1 MSYQVL
7 ARKWRPR
14 SFREMIGQTHVL
26 KALIN
31 ALDNQRLHHAYLF
44 TGTRGVGKTTIARI
58 IAKCVNCEIGITST
72 PCGTCSVCREIDEG
86 RFVDLIEIDAASRT
100 KVEDTREL
108 LDNVQY
114 APSRGRFKVYLI
126 DEVHML
132 SSHSFNA
139 LLKTLEEPPP
149 YVKFI
154 LATTDPQKLPATI
167 LSRCL
172 QFSLKNMT
180 PERVVEH
187 LTHVLGV
194 ENVPFE
200 DDALWL
206 LGRAADGSMR
216 DAMSLTDQAIA
227 FGEGKVLAA
236 DVRAMLGTLDHGQ
249 VYGVLQA
256 LLEGDARGLLEA
268 VRHLAEQ
275 GPDWNG
281 VLAEMLNVLHRVAVA
296 QALPEAVDNGQG
308 DRDRVLAVAQAL
320 PAEDV
325 QFYYQMGLIGR
336 RDLPLAPDPRS
347 GFEMVLLRMLAFRP
361 AGGGE
366 APPQTLKPLGISQAT
381 VDSSQGVAAPI
392 AAPVPQATSM
402 AGAAVP
408 AAGPV
413 AGGNAPASA
422 SAATVQA
429 PVTPAQREEAPV
441 ANPAVGDNAP
451 VPAPASA
458 ATAQVPVAAAQRQAA
473 PAASTMTAVDNSV
486 PAPAPTSSAPVPAA
500 VSQREVAAAAS
511 PVAST
516 DSPATRAAPAPSP
529 AAVDDPSLPWNSSAA
544 PLQNEPEAYD
554 EPLLETE
561 AEQPMLTPMPAPT
574 PACVVPPAPERE
586 EAPEDE
592 GDAIDSAAPHLQAIP
607 DDFGPAGMDRDD
619 EPPLDEDYY
628 PADIDAS
635 GYSFLDDLAS
645 ATPEPVAA
653 PEPLPA
659 SQPAS
664 GLALQWLELFPKL
677 PISGLTASIAANCS
691 LIAVRGDEWLLHL
704 DPAQSALFNAT
715 QQRRLNDALNQYHG
729 RTIGLKIE
737 LVRPEQETPAQA
749 SSRRRVER
757 QHDAEASIQAD
768 PFIQQMMQKFGAT
781 VRNDTI
787 EPVDVPV
794 SQNG

>member
-7 ARKWRPR
+7 ACKWRPR
-14 SFREMIGQTHVL
+14 SFREMVGQTHVL

-31 ALDNQRLHHAYLF
+31 ALDSQRLHHAYLF

-58 IAKCVNCEIGITST
+58 IAKCLNCETGITST

-227 FGEGKVLAA
+227 FGEGKVMAA

-249 VYGVLQA
+249 VYDVLHALIEGDAKA
-256 LLEGDARGLLEA
+256 LLEG

-281 VLAEMLNVLHRVAVA
+281 VLSEILNVLHRVAIA
-296 QALPEAVDNGQG
+296 QALPEGVDNGQG
-308 DRDRVLAVAQAL
+308 DRDRVLALAQAL

-336 RDLPLAPDPRS
+336 RDLPLAPDPRG

-361 AGGGE
+361 ADTAD
-366 APPQTLKPLGISQAT
+366 APRQPLKPVGISQAT
-381 VDSSQGVAAPI
+381 VDSAHSVAGALPVAPVVAAAPI
-392 AAPVPQATSM
+392 
-402 AGAAVP
+402 
-408 AAGPV
+408 
-413 AGGNAPASA
+413 
-422 SAATVQA
+422 
-429 PVTPAQREEAPV
+429 
-441 ANPAVGDNAP
+441 
-451 VPAPASA
+451 
-458 ATAQVPVAAAQRQAA
+458 VAA
-473 PAASTMTAVDNSV
+473 
-486 PAPAPTSSAPVPAA
+486 
-500 VSQREVAAAAS
+500 
-511 PVAST
+511 
-516 DSPATRAAPAPSP
+516 
-529 AAVDDPSLPWNSSAA
+529 
-544 PLQNEPEAYD
+544 
-554 EPLLETE
+554 
-561 AEQPMLTPMPAPT
+561 PAPT
-574 PACVVPPAPERE
+574 PAPVAPVVEPEPEVYVAPEPAAVVEEVVDLPWNDPVEPAAELQPAVEPVLETVAEQPDLTPMPVPVPDSVVPDAPEW
-586 EAPEDE
+586 A
-592 GDAIDSAAPHLQAIP
+592 AAPIP
-607 DDFGPAGMDRDD
+607 EPSVAEVDAATPDMDLDD
-619 EPPLDEDYY
+619 EPPLDEDYIE
-628 PADIDAS
+628 PDMDSA
-635 GYSFLDDLAS
+635 YSYLDELAS
-645 ATPEPVAA
+645 EHTAEPAPA
-653 PEPLPA
+653 PEPEPA
-659 SQPAS
+659 AMPAT

-677 PISGLTASIAANCS
+677 PISGMTGSIAANCT
-691 LIAVRGDEWLLHL
+691 LIAVDGDQWLLHL
-704 DPAQSALFNAT
+704 DPAHSALFNAT
-715 QQRRLNDALNQYHG
+715 QQRRLNDALNQLLE
-729 RTIGLKIE
+729 RTLTVSIE
-737 LVRPEQETPAQA
+737 LIKPEQETPAQA
-749 SSRRRVER
+749 SSRRRANR
-757 QHDAEASIQAD
+757 QREAEDSIHGD
-768 PFIQQMMQKFGAT
+768 PFIQQMMQQFGA
-781 VRNDTI
+781 VIRNDTI
-787 EPVDVPV
+787 EPVEALV
-794 SQNG
+794 SQG

>member
-14 SFREMIGQTHVL
+14 SFREMVGQTHVL

-31 ALDNQRLHHAYLF
+31 ALDSQRLHHAYLF

-58 IAKCVNCEIGITST
+58 IAKCLNCETGITSS
-72 PCGTCSVCREIDEG
+72 PCGECSVCREIDEG

-187 LTHVLGV
+187 LTHVLSA

-227 FGEGKVLAA
+227 FGEGKVMAT

-249 VYGVLQA
+249 VYDVLHS
-256 LLEGDARGLLEA
+256 LIEGDAKALLEA

-281 VLAEMLNVLHRVAVA
+281 VLSEILNVLHRVAIA
-296 QALPEAVDNGQG
+296 QALPDGVDNGHG
-308 DRDRVLAVAQAL
+308 DRDRVLALAQAL

-336 RDLPLAPDPRS
+336 RDLPLAPDPRG

-361 AGGGE
+361 ADTAD
-366 APPQTLKPLGISQAT
+366 APRQPLKPVGISQAT
-381 VDSSQGVAAPI
+381 VDSANSVAAAPKP
-392 AAPVPQATSM
+392 APVVA
-402 AGAAVP
+402 AAV
-408 AAGPV
+408 
-413 AGGNAPASA
+413 AP
-422 SAATVQA
+422 T
-429 PVTPAQREEAPV
+429 
-441 ANPAVGDNAP
+441 
-451 VPAPASA
+451 
-458 ATAQVPVAAAQRQAA
+458 PVAA
-473 PAASTMTAVDNSV
+473 
-486 PAPAPTSSAPVPAA
+486 PAPAP
-500 VSQREVAAAAS
+500 VS
-511 PVAST
+511 
-516 DSPATRAAPAPSP
+516 APAPEPVVAAEPEP
-529 AAVDDPSLPWNSSAA
+529 APEPEPEPVAVEAVIDLPWND
-544 PLQNEPEAYD
+544 PVEPEPESVQQPAV
-554 EPLLETE
+554 EPMLETA
-561 AEQPMLTPMPAPT
+561 AEQPDLPPMPLPT
-574 PACVVPPAPERE
+574 PDSVVPDAPEW
-586 EAPEDE
+586 A
-592 GDAIDSAAPHLQAIP
+592 AAPIP
-607 DDFGPAGMDRDD
+607 EPSVAEVDAATPGMDADD
-619 EPPLDEDYY
+619 EPPLDEDYIE
-628 PADIDAS
+628 PDIDSA
-635 GYSFLDDLAS
+635 YSYLDELAS
-645 ATPEPVAA
+645 EHAAEPA
-653 PEPLPA
+653 PEPEPEPA
-659 SQPAS
+659 AMPAT

-677 PISGLTASIAANCS
+677 PISGMTGSIAANCT
-691 LIAVRGDEWLLHL
+691 LIAVDGDHWLLHL
-704 DPAQSALFNAT
+704 DPAHSALFNAT

-729 RTIGLKIE
+729 RTLGLTIE
-737 LVRPEQETPAQA
+737 LIKPEQETPAQA
-749 SSRRRVER
+749 ASRRRINR
-757 QHDAEASIQAD
+757 QREAEESIHGD
-768 PFIQQMMQKFGAT
+768 PFIQQMVQQFGAV
-781 VRNDTI
+781 VRSDTI
-787 EPVDVPV
+787 EPVDALVT
-794 SQNG
+794 QG

>member
-14 SFREMIGQTHVL
+14 SFREMVGQTHVL

-58 IAKCVNCEIGITST
+58 IAKCLNCETGVSST
-72 PCGTCSVCREIDEG
+72 PCGQCSVCREIDEG
-86 RFVDLIEIDAASRT
+86 RFVDLIEVDAASRT

-114 APSRGRFKVYLI
+114 APSRGRYKVYLI

-149 YVKFI
+149 HVKFL
-154 LATTDPQKLPATI
+154 LATTDPQKLPVTI

-172 QFSLKNMT
+172 QFSLKNMP

-200 DDALWL
+200 EDALWL

-256 LLEGDARGLLEA
+256 LLEGDARALLEA

-275 GPDWNG
+275 GPDWAG
-281 VLAEMLNVLHRVAVA
+281 VLAEMLNVLHRVAIA

-308 DRDRVLAVAQAL
+308 DRDRVLALAQAL

-361 AGGGE
+361 ADTGD
-366 APPQTLKPLGISQAT
+366 APRTSLKNLGISPAT
-381 VDSSQGVAAPI
+381 ADSKPAAVAGTAAPGVSPVS
-392 AAPVPQATSM
+392 APAPVAPA
-402 AGAAVP
+402 AAV
-408 AAGPV
+408 
-413 AGGNAPASA
+413 APAPVVIASPA
-422 SAATVQA
+422 ESAATVA
-429 PVTPAQREEAPV
+429 PEL
-441 ANPAVGDNAP
+441 PAV
-451 VPAPASA
+451 
-458 ATAQVPVAAAQRQAA
+458 ATSPAA
-473 PAASTMTAVDNSV
+473 PAQEQAVPVIDV
-486 PAPAPTSSAPVPAA
+486 PWNEPPEVPPVAVEANAILPEPALDGPPDHVAA
-500 VSQREVAAAAS
+500 VVQVE
-511 PVAST
+511 
-516 DSPATRAAPAPSP
+516 
-529 AAVDDPSLPWNSSAA
+529 
-544 PLQNEPEAYD
+544 EPD
-554 EPLLETE
+554 
-561 AEQPMLTPMPAPT
+561 
-574 PACVVPPAPERE
+574 
-586 EAPEDE
+586 
-592 GDAIDSAAPHLQAIP
+592 
-607 DDFGPAGMDRDD
+607 DD
-619 EPPLDEDYY
+619 EPPLTDEDYFEVENQAEAY
-628 PADIDAS
+628 FEELQQDEADQQ
-635 GYSFLDDLAS
+635 
-645 ATPEPVAA
+645 EV
-653 PEPLPA
+653 EPLPA
-659 SQPAS
+659 VEPAT
-664 GLALQWLELFPKL
+664 GLAAEWLELYLKL
-677 PISGLTASIAANCS
+677 GLSGLTGSIAANCT
-691 LIAVRGDEWLLHL
+691 LISVEGDRWLMHL
-704 DPAQSALFNAT
+704 DPAQSALFNPT

-729 RTIGLKIE
+729 RTLQLDIVLQK
-737 LVRPEQETPAQA
+737 PEQETPAQA
-749 SSRRRVER
+749 AQRRRAER
-757 QHDAEASIQAD
+757 QRAAEQSIHAD
-768 PFIQQMMQKFGAT
+768 PLVQQLMQQFAAVIREG
-781 VRNDTI
+781 TI
-787 EPVDVPV
+787 EPVEHSEP
-794 SQNG
+794 

>member
-1 MSYQVL
+1 MV
-7 ARKWRPR
+7 
-14 SFREMIGQTHVL
+14 GQTHVL

-31 ALDNQRLHHAYLF
+31 ALDSQRLHHAYLF

-58 IAKCVNCEIGITST
+58 IAKCLNCETGITSS
-72 PCGTCSVCREIDEG
+72 PCGECSVCREIDEG

-187 LTHVLGV
+187 LTHVLTA

-227 FGEGKVLAA
+227 FGEGKVLAT

-249 VYGVLQA
+249 VYDVLHS
-256 LLEGDARGLLEA
+256 LIEGDAKALLEA

-281 VLAEMLNVLHRVAVA
+281 VLSEILNVLHRVAIA
-296 QALPEAVDNGQG
+296 QALPEGVDNGHG
-308 DRDRVLAVAQAL
+308 DRDRVLALAQAL

-336 RDLPLAPDPRS
+336 RDLPLAPDPRG

-361 AGGGE
+361 ADTAD
-366 APPQTLKPLGISQAT
+366 APRQPLKPVGISQAT
-381 VDSSQGVAAPI
+381 VDS
-392 AAPVPQATSM
+392 
-402 AGAAVP
+402 
-408 AAGPV
+408 
-413 AGGNAPASA
+413 
-422 SAATVQA
+422 
-429 PVTPAQREEAPV
+429 
-441 ANPAVGDNAP
+441 AN
-451 VPAPASA
+451 S
-458 ATAQVPVAAAQRQAA
+458 VAAAPKPAPVVAA
-473 PAASTMTAVDNSV
+473 AVA
-486 PAPAPTSSAPVPAA
+486 PAPAPAPVAIP
-500 VSQREVAAAAS
+500 
-511 PVAST
+511 
-516 DSPATRAAPAPSP
+516 APAPEP
-529 AAVDDPSLPWNSSAA
+529 APVAPVAAPEPEPAPVVAEADVDLPWND
-544 PLQNEPEAYD
+544 PVEPEA
-554 EPLLETE
+554 EPEPEPAQQPAVEPVLETT
-561 AEQPMLTPMPAPT
+561 AEQPDLPPMPLPT
-574 PACVVPPAPERE
+574 PDSVVP
-586 EAPEDE
+586 EAPEW
-592 GDAIDSAAPHLQAIP
+592 AAAPIP
-607 DDFGPAGMDRDD
+607 EPSVAEVDAATPGMDMDD
-619 EPPLDEDYY
+619 EPPLDEDYIE
-628 PADIDAS
+628 PDIDSA
-635 GYSFLDDLAS
+635 YSYLDELAS
-645 ATPEPVAA
+645 EHAAEPA
-653 PEPLPA
+653 PEPEPEPA
-659 SQPAS
+659 AAPAT

-677 PISGLTASIAANCS
+677 PISGMTGSIAANCT
-691 LIAVRGDEWLLHL
+691 LIAVDGDHWLMHL
-704 DPAQSALFNAT
+704 DPAHSALFNAT
-715 QQRRLNDALNQYHG
+715 QQRRLNDALNQFHG
-729 RTIGLKIE
+729 RTLSLTIE
-737 LVRPEQETPAQA
+737 LIKPEQETPAQA
-749 SSRRRVER
+749 ASRRRANR
-757 QHDAEASIQAD
+757 QREAEESIHGD
-768 PFIQQMMQKFGAT
+768 PFIQQMVQQFGAV
-781 VRNDTI
+781 VRHDTI
-787 EPVDVPV
+787 EPVDALVA
-794 SQNG
+794 QG

>member
-14 SFREMIGQTHVL
+14 SFREMVGQTHVL

-31 ALDNQRLHHAYLF
+31 ALDSQRLHHAYLF

-58 IAKCVNCEIGITST
+58 IAKCLNCETGITSS
-72 PCGTCSVCREIDEG
+72 PCGECSVCREIDEG

-187 LTHVLGV
+187 LTHVLSA

-227 FGEGKVLAA
+227 FGEGKVLAS

-249 VYGVLQA
+249 VYDVLHS
-256 LLEGDARGLLEA
+256 LIEGDAKALLEA

-281 VLAEMLNVLHRVAVA
+281 VLSEILNVLHRVAIA
-296 QALPEAVDNGQG
+296 QALPEGVDNGHG
-308 DRDRVLAVAQAL
+308 DRDRVLALAQAL

-336 RDLPLAPDPRS
+336 RDLPLAPDPRG

-361 AGGGE
+361 ADTVD
-366 APPQTLKPLGISQAT
+366 APRQPLKPVGISQAT
-381 VDSSQGVAAPI
+381 VDSANAVAAAPE
-392 AAPVPQATSM
+392 AAPV
-402 AGAAVP
+402 
-408 AAGPV
+408 
-413 AGGNAPASA
+413 
-422 SAATVQA
+422 
-429 PVTPAQREEAPV
+429 
-441 ANPAVGDNAP
+441 
-451 VPAPASA
+451 
-458 ATAQVPVAAAQRQAA
+458 VAAAIA
-473 PAASTMTAVDNSV
+473 
-486 PAPAPTSSAPVPAA
+486 PAPAPAPEPSPVIAPEPEPEPDPVPEPEPVVVDA
-500 VSQREVAAAAS
+500 V
-511 PVAST
+511 
-516 DSPATRAAPAPSP
+516 
-529 AAVDDPSLPWNSSAA
+529 VDLPWND
-544 PLQNEPEAYD
+544 PVEPEP
-554 EPLLETE
+554 EPAQQPAVDPVLETA
-561 AEQPMLTPMPAPT
+561 AEQPDLPPMPLPT
-574 PACVVPPAPERE
+574 PDSVVPDAPEW
-586 EAPEDE
+586 A
-592 GDAIDSAAPHLQAIP
+592 AAPIP
-607 DDFGPAGMDRDD
+607 EPSVADVDAATRGMDTDD
-619 EPPLDEDYY
+619 EPPLDEDYIE
-628 PADIDAS
+628 PDMDSA
-635 GYSFLDDLAS
+635 YSYLDELAS
-645 ATPEPVAA
+645 EHAAEPA
-653 PEPLPA
+653 PEPEPEPA
-659 SQPAS
+659 AMPAT

-677 PISGLTASIAANCS
+677 PISGMTGSIAANCT
-691 LIAVRGDEWLLHL
+691 LIAVDGDQWLMHL
-704 DPAQSALFNAT
+704 DPAHSALFNAT
-715 QQRRLNDALNQYHG
+715 QQRRLNDALNQFHG
-729 RTIGLKIE
+729 RTLSLTIE
-737 LVRPEQETPAQA
+737 LIKPEQETPAQA
-749 SSRRRVER
+749 ASRRRANR
-757 QHDAEASIQAD
+757 QREAEESIHGD
-768 PFIQQMMQKFGAT
+768 PFIQQMVQQFGAV
-781 VRNDTI
+781 VRHDTI
-787 EPVDVPV
+787 EPVDALVA
-794 SQNG
+794 QG

>member
-14 SFREMIGQTHVL
+14 SFREMVGQTHVL

-31 ALDNQRLHHAYLF
+31 ALDSQRLHHAYLF

-58 IAKCVNCEIGITST
+58 IAKCLNCETGITST
-72 PCGTCSVCREIDEG
+72 PCGECSVCREIDEG

-187 LTHVLGV
+187 LTHVLSA

-227 FGEGKVLAA
+227 FGEGKVLAG

-249 VYGVLQA
+249 VFDLLHA
-256 LLEGDARGLLEA
+256 LIEGDARALLEA

-281 VLAEMLNVLHRVAVA
+281 VLSEILNVFHRVAIA
-296 QALPEAVDNGQG
+296 QALPDGVDNGHG
-308 DRDRVLAVAQAL
+308 DRDRVLALAKAL

-336 RDLPLAPDPRS
+336 RDLPLAPDPRG

-361 AGGGE
+361 ADTGNV
-366 APPQTLKPLGISQAT
+366 PSQPLKPVGISQAT
-381 VDSSQGVAAPI
+381 VDSTQTLAAATPV
-392 AAPVPQATSM
+392 APV
-402 AGAAVP
+402 VI
-408 AAGPV
+408 
-413 AGGNAPASA
+413 APAVA
-422 SAATVQA
+422 PTPVVEVAEPVIAPA
-429 PVTPAQREEAPV
+429 PVEPPKAPV
-441 ANPAVGDNAP
+441 VPEKDLPWNEPSIP
-451 VPAPASA
+451 VIE
-458 ATAQVPVAAAQRQAA
+458 VQAA
-473 PAASTMTAVDNSV
+473 PESV
-486 PAPAPTSSAPVPAA
+486 LDTVGEPP
-500 VSQREVAAAAS
+500 E
-511 PVAST
+511 
-516 DSPATRAAPAPSP
+516 
-529 AAVDDPSLPWNSSAA
+529 LP
-544 PLQNEPEAYD
+544 
-554 EPLLETE
+554 
-561 AEQPMLTPMPAPT
+561 PMPLPT
-574 PACVVPPAPERE
+574 PDSVVPNAPQRS
-586 EAPEDE
+586 EAP
-592 GDAIDSAAPHLQAIP
+592 IP
-607 DDFGPAGMDRDD
+607 DPTPEQVDAALTGMDRDD
-619 EPPLDEDYY
+619 EPPLDEDYIE
-628 PADIDAS
+628 PDMDSAA
-635 GYSFLDDLAS
+635 YSYLDELAS
-645 ATPEPVAA
+645 EHAAEPAPE

-659 SQPAS
+659 AMPAT
-664 GLALQWLELFPKL
+664 GLALEWLNMFPKL
-677 PISGLTASIAANCS
+677 PVSGMTASIGANCT
-691 LIAVRGDEWLLHL
+691 LIAVDGDDWLLHL
-704 DPAQSALFNAT
+704 DPAHSALFNLT
-715 QQRRLNDALNQYHG
+715 QQRRLNDALNQYTQ
-729 RTIGLKIE
+729 RTLKVTIE
-737 LVRPEQETPAQA
+737 LVKPEQETPAQA
-749 SSRRRVER
+749 ASRFRAER
-757 QHDAEASIQAD
+757 QRLAEESIYAD
-768 PFIQQMMQKFGAT
+768 PLIQQMIEQFGAA
-781 VRNDTI
+781 VRDDTI
-787 EPVDVPV
+787 QPVDVAQAPA
-794 SQNG
+794 

>member
-14 SFREMIGQTHVL
+14 SFREMVGQTHVL

-31 ALDNQRLHHAYLF
+31 ALDSQRLHHAYLF

-58 IAKCVNCEIGITST
+58 IAKCLNCETGITST
-72 PCGTCSVCREIDEG
+72 PCGECSVCREIDEG

-249 VYGVLQA
+249 VFDVLAA
-256 LLEGDARGLLEA
+256 LIEGDARSLLEA

-275 GPDWNG
+275 GPDWSG
-281 VLAEMLNVLHRVAVA
+281 VLSEILNVLHRVAIA
-296 QALPEAVDNGQG
+296 QALPEGVDNGHG
-308 DRDRVLAVAQAL
+308 DRDRVLALAQSL

-336 RDLPLAPDPRS
+336 RDLPLAPDPRG

-361 AGGGE
+361 ADADN
-366 APPQTLKPLGISQAT
+366 APTQPLKSVGIDPAT
-381 VDSSQGVAAPI
+381 VDSRTAVAR
-392 AAPVPQATSM
+392 
-402 AGAAVP
+402 
-408 AAGPV
+408 
-413 AGGNAPASA
+413 SA
-422 SAATVQA
+422 SAAPH
-429 PVTPAQREEAPV
+429 PVT
-441 ANPAVGDNAP
+441 
-451 VPAPASA
+451 
-458 ATAQVPVAAAQRQAA
+458 
-473 PAASTMTAVDNSV
+473 
-486 PAPAPTSSAPVPAA
+486 
-500 VSQREVAAAAS
+500 
-511 PVAST
+511 
-516 DSPATRAAPAPSP
+516 APSP
-529 AAVDDPSLPWNSSAA
+529 APVSDKPAPVAVPDVQPAKAKAEDEIDLPWNEPKAA
-544 PLQNEPEAYD
+544 PPAHAAEPEAEL
-554 EPLLETE
+554 EPAPSSQPASEAVAEIPEPVLDTV
-561 AEQPMLTPMPAPT
+561 AEQPDLTPMPAPIPASPVPDAPEVASSEQLHAAADAVT
-574 PACVVPPAPERE
+574 PQMIEHVPDATPYVPAPME
-586 EAPEDE
+586 
-592 GDAIDSAAPHLQAIP
+592 
-607 DDFGPAGMDRDD
+607 RDD
-619 EPPLDEDYY
+619 EPPPDDDYNE
-628 PADIDAS
+628 PDIDIDPAS
-635 GYSFLDDLAS
+635 FAYLDDLAHE
-645 ATPEPVAA
+645 AVEAVEKEPEL
-653 PEPLPA
+653 LPA
-659 SQPAS
+659 AKPAT
-664 GLALQWLELFPKL
+664 GLAAEWLELFPKL
-677 PISGLTASIAANCS
+677 PISGMTGSIAANCT
-691 LIAVRGDEWLLHL
+691 LISVEGDNWLLHL
-704 DPAQSALFNAT
+704 DPAHSALFNST
-715 QQRRLNDALNQYHG
+715 QQRRLNDALNQYHE
-729 RTIGLKIE
+729 RTLNLSIE
-737 LVRPEQETPAQA
+737 LIKPEQETPAQA
-749 SSRRRVER
+749 AARRRADR
-757 QHDAEASIQAD
+757 QKQAEAAIHGD
-768 PFIQQMMQKFGAT
+768 PFIQQMMQQFGASI
-781 VRNDTI
+781 RDDTI
-787 EPVDVPV
+787 VPVDAPT
-794 SQNG
+794 QA

>member
-14 SFREMIGQTHVL
+14 SFREMVGQTHVL

-31 ALDNQRLHHAYLF
+31 ALDSQRLHHAYLF

-58 IAKCVNCEIGITST
+58 IAKCLNCETGITSS
-72 PCGTCSVCREIDEG
+72 PCGECSVCREIDEG

-187 LTHVLGV
+187 LTHVLTA

-227 FGEGKVLAA
+227 FGEGKVLAT

-249 VYGVLQA
+249 VYDVLHSLIQGDAKA
-256 LLEGDARGLLEA
+256 LLEG

-281 VLAEMLNVLHRVAVA
+281 VLSEILNVLHRVAIA
-296 QALPEAVDNGQG
+296 QALPDGVDNGHG
-308 DRDRVLAVAQAL
+308 DRDRVLALAQAL

-336 RDLPLAPDPRS
+336 RDLPLAPDPRG

-361 AGGGE
+361 ADTTD
-366 APPQTLKPLGISQAT
+366 APRQPLKPVGISQAT
-381 VDSSQGVAAPI
+381 VDSANSVAAAPEP
-392 AAPVPQATSM
+392 APVVA
-402 AGAAVP
+402 AAV
-408 AAGPV
+408 
-413 AGGNAPASA
+413 AP
-422 SAATVQA
+422 
-429 PVTPAQREEAPV
+429 
-441 ANPAVGDNAP
+441 AP
-451 VPAPASA
+451 VPAP
-458 ATAQVPVAAAQRQAA
+458 TPVAA
-473 PAASTMTAVDNSV
+473 
-486 PAPAPTSSAPVPAA
+486 PAPAP
-500 VSQREVAAAAS
+500 
-511 PVAST
+511 
-516 DSPATRAAPAPSP
+516 APAPVAPVAAPEPEP
-529 AAVDDPSLPWNSSAA
+529 APVVAEAVVDLPWND
-544 PLQNEPEAYD
+544 PVEPEA
-554 EPLLETE
+554 EPEPEPAQQPAVEPVLETA
-561 AEQPMLTPMPAPT
+561 AEQPELPPMPLPT
-574 PACVVPPAPERE
+574 PDSVVP
-586 EAPEDE
+586 EAPEW
-592 GDAIDSAAPHLQAIP
+592 AAAPIP
-607 DDFGPAGMDRDD
+607 EPSVAEVDAATPGADMDD
-619 EPPLDEDYY
+619 EPPLDEDYIE
-628 PADIDAS
+628 PDMDSA
-635 GYSFLDDLAS
+635 YSYLDELAIEH
-645 ATPEPVAA
+645 AAEPA
-653 PEPLPA
+653 PEPEPEPA
-659 SQPAS
+659 AAPAT

-677 PISGLTASIAANCS
+677 PISGMTGSIAANCT
-691 LIAVRGDEWLLHL
+691 LIAVDGEHWLMHL
-704 DPAQSALFNAT
+704 DPAHSALFNAT
-715 QQRRLNDALNQYHG
+715 QQRRLNDALNQFHG
-729 RTIGLKIE
+729 RTLSLTIE
-737 LVRPEQETPAQA
+737 LIKPEQETPAQA
-749 SSRRRVER
+749 ASRRRANR
-757 QHDAEASIQAD
+757 QREAEESIHGD
-768 PFIQQMMQKFGAT
+768 PFIQQMVQQFGAV
-781 VRNDTI
+781 VRHDTI
-787 EPVDVPV
+787 EPVEALVT
-794 SQNG
+794 QG

>member
-14 SFREMIGQTHVL
+14 SFREMVGQTHVL

-31 ALDNQRLHHAYLF
+31 ALDSQRLHHAYLF

-58 IAKCVNCEIGITST
+58 IAKCLNCETGITST

-249 VYGVLQA
+249 VFDVLHA
-256 LLEGDARGLLEA
+256 LIEGDAKALLEA
-268 VRHLAEQ
+268 VRHLSEQ

-281 VLAEMLNVLHRVAVA
+281 VLSEILNVLHRVAIA
-296 QALPEAVDNGQG
+296 QALPEAVDNGHG
-308 DRDRVLAVAQAL
+308 DRDRVLALAQAL

-336 RDLPLAPDPRS
+336 RDLPLAPDPRG

-361 AGGGE
+361 ADSAD
-366 APPQTLKPLGISQAT
+366 APRQPLKPVGISQAT
-381 VDSSQGVAAPI
+381 ADSAK
-392 AAPVPQATSM
+392 PV
-402 AGAAVP
+402 AGAAVV
-408 AAGPV
+408 APV
-413 AGGNAPASA
+413 AVAPPAVA
-422 SAATVQA
+422 EPVVAA
-429 PVTPAQREEAPV
+429 PVAEPEALIEAEPEPQIAPVVDLPWNDPVEAPV
-441 ANPAVGDNAP
+441 EPEQQPAVEP
-451 VPAPASA
+451 VLD
-458 ATAQVPVAAAQRQAA
+458 T
-473 PAASTMTAVDNSV
+473 TG
-486 PAPAPTSSAPVPAA
+486 
-500 VSQREVAAAAS
+500 
-511 PVAST
+511 
-516 DSPATRAAPAPSP
+516 
-529 AAVDDPSLPWNSSAA
+529 
-544 PLQNEPEAYD
+544 
-554 EPLLETE
+554 
-561 AEQPMLTPMPAPT
+561 EQPELTPMPAPT
-574 PACVVPPAPERE
+574 PDSVVLDAPEWVSAPVPE
-586 EAPEDE
+586 PTVAQVEAATP
-592 GDAIDSAAPHLQAIP
+592 GIDL
-607 DDFGPAGMDRDD
+607 DD
-619 EPPLDEDYY
+619 EPPLDEDYIE
-628 PADIDAS
+628 PDMDSA
-635 GYSFLDDLAS
+635 YSYLDELAS
-645 ATPEPVAA
+645 EHTAEPA
-653 PEPLPA
+653 PEPEVEPA
-659 SQPAS
+659 AAPAT

-677 PISGLTASIAANCS
+677 PISGMTGSIAANCT
-691 LIAVRGDEWLLHL
+691 LIAIDGDHWLLHL
-704 DPAQSALFNAT
+704 DPAHSALFNAT

-729 RTIGLKIE
+729 RTLTIAIE
-737 LVRPEQETPAQA
+737 LIKPEQETPAQA
-749 SSRRRVER
+749 ATRRRLNR
-757 QHDAEASIQAD
+757 QRDAEASIQAD
-768 PFIQQMMQKFGAT
+768 PLIQQMMQQFGAV
-781 VRNDTI
+781 VRHDTI
-787 EPVDVPV
+787 EPVEAPAP
-794 SQNG
+794 QAP

>member
-1 MSYQVL
+1 MV
-7 ARKWRPR
+7 
-14 SFREMIGQTHVL
+14 GQTHVL

-31 ALDNQRLHHAYLF
+31 ALDSQRLHHAYLF

-58 IAKCVNCEIGITST
+58 IAKCLNCETGITSS
-72 PCGTCSVCREIDEG
+72 PCGECSVCREIDEG

-187 LTHVLGV
+187 LTHVLTA

-227 FGEGKVLAA
+227 FGEGKVLAT

-249 VYGVLQA
+249 VYDVLHS
-256 LLEGDARGLLEA
+256 LIEGDAKALLEA

-281 VLAEMLNVLHRVAVA
+281 VLSEILNVLHRVAIA
-296 QALPEAVDNGQG
+296 QALPEGVDNGHG
-308 DRDRVLAVAQAL
+308 DRDRVLALAQAL

-336 RDLPLAPDPRS
+336 RDLPLAPDPRG

-361 AGGGE
+361 ADTAD
-366 APPQTLKPLGISQAT
+366 APRQPLKPVGISQAT
-381 VDSSQGVAAPI
+381 VDS
-392 AAPVPQATSM
+392 
-402 AGAAVP
+402 
-408 AAGPV
+408 
-413 AGGNAPASA
+413 
-422 SAATVQA
+422 
-429 PVTPAQREEAPV
+429 
-441 ANPAVGDNAP
+441 AN
-451 VPAPASA
+451 S
-458 ATAQVPVAAAQRQAA
+458 VAAAPKLAPVVAA
-473 PAASTMTAVDNSV
+473 VVA
-486 PAPAPTSSAPVPAA
+486 PAPAPVAEPAPVTAPTA
-500 VSQREVAAAAS
+500 EPE
-511 PVAST
+511 PVA
-516 DSPATRAAPAPSP
+516 PVVEAQPEPEP
-529 AAVDDPSLPWNSSAA
+529 VAVEAVVDLPWNDPVEAEPEPAPAQQPAVEPVLETAGEQPELPPMPLPTPDSVVPDAPEWAAA
-544 PLQNEPEAYD
+544 PIPEPSVAD
-554 EPLLETE
+554 VD
-561 AEQPMLTPMPAPT
+561 AATP
-574 PACVVPPAPERE
+574 
-586 EAPEDE
+586 
-592 GDAIDSAAPHLQAIP
+592 
-607 DDFGPAGMDRDD
+607 GMDMDD
-619 EPPLDEDYY
+619 EPPLDEDYIE
-628 PADIDAS
+628 PDMDSA
-635 GYSFLDDLAS
+635 YSYLDELAS
-645 ATPEPVAA
+645 EHAADPEPEPEPEPAAA
-653 PEPLPA
+653 PA
-659 SQPAS
+659 T

-677 PISGLTASIAANCS
+677 PISGMTGSIAANCT
-691 LIAVRGDEWLLHL
+691 LIAVDGDHWLMHL
-704 DPAQSALFNAT
+704 DPAHSALFNTT
-715 QQRRLNDALNQYHG
+715 QQRRLNDALNQFHG
-729 RTIGLKIE
+729 RTLTLTIE
-737 LVRPEQETPAQA
+737 LIKPEQETPAQA
-749 SSRRRVER
+749 ASRRRANR
-757 QHDAEASIQAD
+757 QREAEESIHGD
-768 PFIQQMMQKFGAT
+768 PFIQQMVQQFGAV
-781 VRNDTI
+781 VRSDTI
-787 EPVDVPV
+787 EPVDALVT
-794 SQNG
+794 QG

>member
-14 SFREMIGQTHVL
+14 SFREMVGQTHVL

-58 IAKCVNCEIGITST
+58 IAKCLNCETGITST

-172 QFSLKNMT
+172 QFSLKNMS

-187 LTHVLGV
+187 LSHVLEA

-200 DDALWL
+200 QDALWL

-256 LLEGDARGLLEA
+256 LLEGDARALLEA
-268 VRHLAEQ
+268 VRELAEQ
-275 GPDWNG
+275 GPDWSG
-281 VLAEMLNVLHRVAVA
+281 VLAEMLNVLHRVAIA

-308 DRDRVLAVAQAL
+308 DRDKVLALAAAL

-336 RDLPLAPDPRS
+336 RDLPLAPEPRG

-361 AGGGE
+361 ADADD
-366 APPQTLKPLGISQAT
+366 APKPVLKPVGISQAT
-381 VDSSQGVAAPI
+381 AD
-392 AAPVPQATSM
+392 
-402 AGAAVP
+402 P
-408 AAGPV
+408 AQPV
-413 AGGNAPASA
+413 A
-422 SAATVQA
+422 TVA
-429 PVTPAQREEAPV
+429 V
-441 ANPAVGDNAP
+441 AK
-451 VPAPASA
+451 
-458 ATAQVPVAAAQRQAA
+458 
-473 PAASTMTAVDNSV
+473 
-486 PAPAPTSSAPVPAA
+486 APAPV
-500 VSQREVAAAAS
+500 VE
-511 PVAST
+511 
-516 DSPATRAAPAPSP
+516 AAPAP
-529 AAVDDPSLPWNSSAA
+529 AVEA
-544 PLQNEPEAYD
+544 PLPAEPAV
-554 EPLLETE
+554 PVQ
-561 AEQPMLTPMPAPT
+561 AE
-574 PACVVPPAPERE
+574 
-586 EAPEDE
+586 
-592 GDAIDSAAPHLQAIP
+592 
-607 DDFGPAGMDRDD
+607 
-619 EPPLDEDYY
+619 
-628 PADIDAS
+628 
-635 GYSFLDDLAS
+635 
-645 ATPEPVAA
+645 PEPVAQDEPDVEPAAEHAVEEVIDLPWEAAVA
-653 PEPLPA
+653 PEPQAPAPVAAPAPVQPPRGQPDYDEPPFDPGAYASVGMERDDDGPDDDYYAPEADPA
-659 SQPAS
+659 SFTYLDELAEHVHEAEPLTPPEPQPAAQPAT
-664 GLALQWLELFPKL
+664 GLALQWLELFPHL
-677 PISGLTASIAANCS
+677 PVSGMTGNIAANCT
-691 LIAVRGDEWLLHL
+691 LIRAEGDDWLLHL
-704 DPAQSALFNAT
+704 DPGQGALFNST
-715 QQRRLNDALNQYHG
+715 QQRRLNEALNQHLG
-729 RTIGLKIE
+729 RSLRLQIE
-737 LVRPEQETPAQA
+737 LIRPEQETPAQA
-749 SSRRRVER
+749 AARKRAER
-757 QHDAEASIQAD
+757 QHDAEVSIEQD
-768 PFIQQMMQKFGAT
+768 PLVQQMIQRFGAR
-781 VRNDTI
+781 VRHDTI
-787 EPVDVPV
+787 EPVETAQASPG
-794 SQNG
+794 Q

>member
-14 SFREMIGQTHVL
+14 SFREMVGQTHVL

-31 ALDNQRLHHAYLF
+31 ALDSQRLHHAYLF

-58 IAKCVNCEIGITST
+58 IAKCLNCETGITSS
-72 PCGTCSVCREIDEG
+72 PCGECSVCREIDEG

-187 LTHVLGV
+187 LTHVLTA
-194 ENVPFE
+194 ESVPFE

-227 FGEGKVLAA
+227 FGEGKVLAT

-249 VYGVLQA
+249 VFDVLHS
-256 LLEGDARGLLEA
+256 LIEGDAKALLEA

-281 VLAEMLNVLHRVAVA
+281 VLSEILNVLHRVAIA
-296 QALPEAVDNGQG
+296 QALPEGVDNGHG
-308 DRDRVLAVAQAL
+308 DRDRVLALAQAL

-336 RDLPLAPDPRS
+336 RDLPLAPDPRG

-361 AGGGE
+361 ADTAD
-366 APPQTLKPLGISQAT
+366 APRQPLKPVGISQAT
-381 VDSSQGVAAPI
+381 VDSANSVAA
-392 AAPVPQATSM
+392 APKPAQVVA
-402 AGAAVP
+402 AAV
-408 AAGPV
+408 
-413 AGGNAPASA
+413 AP
-422 SAATVQA
+422 
-429 PVTPAQREEAPV
+429 TPAPV
-441 ANPAVGDNAP
+441 AA
-451 VPAPASA
+451 
-458 ATAQVPVAAAQRQAA
+458 
-473 PAASTMTAVDNSV
+473 
-486 PAPAPTSSAPVPAA
+486 PAPAPEPAPVA
-500 VSQREVAAAAS
+500 
-511 PVAST
+511 PVAPVAEPEPEPEPT
-516 DSPATRAAPAPSP
+516 PVVAE
-529 AAVDDPSLPWNSSAA
+529 AVVDLPWNDPVEAEA
-544 PLQNEPEAYD
+544 EPEP
-554 EPLLETE
+554 EPAQQPAVEPMLETA
-561 AEQPMLTPMPAPT
+561 AEQPELPPMPLPT
-574 PACVVPPAPERE
+574 PDSVVPDAPEW
-586 EAPEDE
+586 A
-592 GDAIDSAAPHLQAIP
+592 AAPIP
-607 DDFGPAGMDRDD
+607 EPSVADVDAATPSTDMDD
-619 EPPLDEDYY
+619 EPPLDEDYIE
-628 PADIDAS
+628 PDMDSA
-635 GYSFLDDLAS
+635 YSYLDELAS
-645 ATPEPVAA
+645 EHAADPEPEPEPEPAAA
-653 PEPLPA
+653 PA
-659 SQPAS
+659 T

-677 PISGLTASIAANCS
+677 PISGMTGSIAANCT
-691 LIAVRGDEWLLHL
+691 LIAVDGDHWLMHL
-704 DPAQSALFNAT
+704 DPAHSALFNAT
-715 QQRRLNDALNQYHG
+715 QQRRLNDALNQFHG
-729 RTIGLKIE
+729 RTLTLTIE
-737 LVRPEQETPAQA
+737 LIKPEQETPAQA
-749 SSRRRVER
+749 ASRRRANR
-757 QHDAEASIQAD
+757 QREAEESIHGD
-768 PFIQQMMQKFGAT
+768 PFIQQMVQQFGAV
-781 VRNDTI
+781 VRHDTI
-787 EPVDVPV
+787 EPVDALVA
-794 SQNG
+794 QG

>member
-14 SFREMIGQTHVL
+14 SFREMVGQTHVL

-58 IAKCVNCEIGITST
+58 IAKCVNCETGITST

-187 LTHVLGV
+187 LSHVLSV

-256 LLEGDARGLLEA
+256 LLEGDARALLEA
-268 VRHLAEQ
+268 VRQLAEQ
-275 GPDWNG
+275 GPDWSG
-281 VLAEMLNVLHRVAVA
+281 VLAEMLNVLHRVAIA

-308 DRDRVLAVAQAL
+308 DRERVLALAQAL

-325 QFYYQMGLIGR
+325 QFYYQIGLIGR

-361 AGGGE
+361 ADTPD
-366 APPQTLKPLGISQAT
+366 APRPTLKPVGISPAT
-381 VDSSQGVAAPI
+381 ADSTLAVAA
-392 AAPVPQATSM
+392 ATAM
-402 AGAAVP
+402 P
-408 AAGPV
+408 P
-413 AGGNAPASA
+413 
-422 SAATVQA
+422 VQA
-429 PVTPAQREEAPV
+429 PVQAPVPVVEAPAPV
-441 ANPAVGDNAP
+441 AERPIAPALEPQPEPAVEPAP
-451 VPAPASA
+451 VVVAEAEIDLPWNDPPMAQAVVEPEPAVEAEVVEAVQPEVSA
-458 ATAQVPVAAAQRQAA
+458 PVAA
-473 PAASTMTAVDNSV
+473 
-486 PAPAPTSSAPVPAA
+486 PV
-500 VSQREVAAAAS
+500 V
-511 PVAST
+511 
-516 DSPATRAAPAPSP
+516 
-529 AAVDDPSLPWNSSAA
+529 
-544 PLQNEPEAYD
+544 
-554 EPLLETE
+554 
-561 AEQPMLTPMPAPT
+561 
-574 PACVVPPAPERE
+574 
-586 EAPEDE
+586 EAPPLDD
-592 GDAIDSAAPHLQAIP
+592 DASYS
-607 DDFGPAGMDRDD
+607 PAGMERDD

-628 PADIDAS
+628 EPELDPM
-635 GYSFLDDLAS
+635 GYSYLDELAS
-645 ATPEPVAA
+645 ETAPMAAEPEPVL
-653 PEPLPA
+653 LPA
-659 SQPAS
+659 AQPAT
-664 GLALQWLELFPKL
+664 GLALQWLEMFPAL
-677 PISGLTASIAANCS
+677 PVSGMTGNIAANCT
-691 LIAVRGDEWLLHL
+691 LMAAEGDNWLLHL
-704 DPAQSALFNAT
+704 DPGQGALFNAT
-715 QQRRLNDALNQYHG
+715 QQRRLNDALNQHLG
-729 RTIGLKIE
+729 RSINLVIE
-737 LVRPEQETPAQA
+737 LIQPEQETPAQA
-749 SSRRRVER
+749 AARRRAER
-757 QHDAEASIQAD
+757 QRDAEASIHAD
-768 PFIQQMMQKFGAT
+768 PFIQQMIQQFGAV
-781 VRNDTI
+781 VRDDTI
-787 EPVDVPV
+787 EPVDALVGQ
-794 SQNG
+794 SE

>member
-14 SFREMIGQTHVL
+14 SFREMVGQTHVL

-31 ALDNQRLHHAYLF
+31 ALDSQRLHHAYLF

-58 IAKCVNCEIGITST
+58 IAKCLNCETGITST

-187 LTHVLGV
+187 LTHVLSV

-227 FGEGKVLAA
+227 FGEGKVLAT

-249 VYGVLQA
+249 VFDLLHA
-256 LLEGDARGLLEA
+256 LIQGDARALLEA

-281 VLAEMLNVLHRVAVA
+281 VLSEILNVFHRVAIA
-296 QALPEAVDNGQG
+296 QALPEGVDNGHG
-308 DRDRVLAVAQAL
+308 DRDRVLALAQAM

-336 RDLPLAPDPRS
+336 RDLPLAPDPRG

-361 AGGGE
+361 ADTGD
-366 APPQTLKPLGISQAT
+366 APSQPLKPVGISQAT
-381 VDSSQGVAAPI
+381 VDSANTVAGSTAVTPRTEPAPVAV
-392 AAPVPQATSM
+392 AAPVPE
-402 AGAAVP
+402 V
-408 AAGPV
+408 V
-413 AGGNAPASA
+413 
-422 SAATVQA
+422 
-429 PVTPAQREEAPV
+429 
-441 ANPAVGDNAP
+441 
-451 VPAPASA
+451 
-458 ATAQVPVAAAQRQAA
+458 
-473 PAASTMTAVDNSV
+473 
-486 PAPAPTSSAPVPAA
+486 APAPEVVAPVVAPEAPPA
-500 VSQREVAAAAS
+500 VEI
-511 PVAST
+511 
-516 DSPATRAAPAPSP
+516 D
-529 AAVDDPSLPWNSSAA
+529 LPWNERPAPVIEDEITPEPVLETVSEQPDLPPMPLPTPDSVVPDAPEWVAA
-544 PLQNEPEAYD
+544 PVHE
-554 EPLLETE
+554 
-561 AEQPMLTPMPAPT
+561 PT
-574 PACVVPPAPERE
+574 PEQVDTAL
-586 EAPEDE
+586 
-592 GDAIDSAAPHLQAIP
+592 S
-607 DDFGPAGMDRDD
+607 GMDRDD
-619 EPPLDEDYY
+619 EPPLDEDYIE
-628 PADIDAS
+628 PDMDSAA
-635 GYSFLDDLAS
+635 YSYLDELAS
-645 ATPEPVAA
+645 EHAVEPQPE

-659 SQPAS
+659 AMPAT
-664 GLALQWLELFPKL
+664 GLALEWLNMFPQL
-677 PISGLTASIAANCS
+677 PVSGMTASIGANCT
-691 LIAVRGDEWLLHL
+691 LIAVDGDDWLLHL
-704 DPAQSALFNAT
+704 DPAHSALFNST
-715 QQRRLNDALNQYHG
+715 QQRRLNDALNQFHQ
-729 RTIGLKIE
+729 RTLKVTIE
-737 LVRPEQETPAQA
+737 LVKPEQETPAQA
-749 SSRRRVER
+749 ASRLRAER
-757 QHDAEASIQAD
+757 QRLAEESIYAD
-768 PFIQQMMQKFGAT
+768 PLVQQMIEQFGAA
-781 VRNDTI
+781 VRDDTI
-787 EPVDVPV
+787 QPVDVV
-794 SQNG
+794 EAQAS

>member
-14 SFREMIGQTHVL
+14 SFREMVGQTHVL

-31 ALDNQRLHHAYLF
+31 ALDSQRLHHAYLF

-58 IAKCVNCEIGITST
+58 IAKCLNCETGITSS
-72 PCGTCSVCREIDEG
+72 PCGECSVCREIDEG

-187 LTHVLGV
+187 LTHVLSA

-227 FGEGKVLAA
+227 FGEGKVMAT

-249 VYGVLQA
+249 VYDVLHSLIEGDAKA
-256 LLEGDARGLLEA
+256 LLEG

-281 VLAEMLNVLHRVAVA
+281 VLSEILNVLHRVAIA
-296 QALPEAVDNGQG
+296 QALPDGVDNGHG
-308 DRDRVLAVAQAL
+308 DRDRVLALAQAL

-336 RDLPLAPDPRS
+336 RDLPLAPDPRG

-361 AGGGE
+361 ADTAD
-366 APPQTLKPLGISQAT
+366 APRQPLKPVGISQAT
-381 VDSSQGVAAPI
+381 VDSANSVAAAPKPAPVVAAAVAPTPTPVAAP
-392 AAPVPQATSM
+392 T
-402 AGAAVP
+402 
-408 AAGPV
+408 
-413 AGGNAPASA
+413 
-422 SAATVQA
+422 
-429 PVTPAQREEAPV
+429 
-441 ANPAVGDNAP
+441 P
-451 VPAPASA
+451 VPAPA
-458 ATAQVPVAAAQRQAA
+458 PVAAPVPEPVVAA
-473 PAASTMTAVDNSV
+473 EPE
-486 PAPAPTSSAPVPAA
+486 PAPEQEP
-500 VSQREVAAAAS
+500 E
-511 PVAST
+511 PVAVE
-516 DSPATRAAPAPSP
+516 
-529 AAVDDPSLPWNSSAA
+529 AVIDLPWND
-544 PLQNEPEAYD
+544 PVEPEP
-554 EPLLETE
+554 EPVQQPAVEPMLETA
-561 AEQPMLTPMPAPT
+561 AEQPDLPPMPLPT
-574 PACVVPPAPERE
+574 PDSVVPDAPEW
-586 EAPEDE
+586 A
-592 GDAIDSAAPHLQAIP
+592 AAPIP
-607 DDFGPAGMDRDD
+607 EPSVAEVDAATPGMDADD
-619 EPPLDEDYY
+619 EPPLDEDYIE
-628 PADIDAS
+628 PDIDSA
-635 GYSFLDDLAS
+635 YSYLDELAS
-645 ATPEPVAA
+645 EHAAEPA
-653 PEPLPA
+653 PEPEPEPA
-659 SQPAS
+659 AMPAT

-677 PISGLTASIAANCS
+677 PISGMTGSIAANCT
-691 LIAVRGDEWLLHL
+691 LIAVDGDHWLLHL
-704 DPAQSALFNAT
+704 DPAHSALFNAT

-729 RTIGLKIE
+729 RTLGLTIE
-737 LVRPEQETPAQA
+737 LIKPEQETPAQA
-749 SSRRRVER
+749 ASRRRVNR
-757 QHDAEASIQAD
+757 QREAEESIHGD
-768 PFIQQMMQKFGAT
+768 PFIQQMVQQFGAV
-781 VRNDTI
+781 VRSDTI
-787 EPVDVPV
+787 EPVDALVA
-794 SQNG
+794 QG

>member
-14 SFREMIGQTHVL
+14 SFREMVGQTHVL

-31 ALDNQRLHHAYLF
+31 ALDSQRLHHAYLF

-58 IAKCVNCEIGITST
+58 IAKCLNCETGITSS
-72 PCGTCSVCREIDEG
+72 PCGECSVCREIDEG

-187 LTHVLGV
+187 LTHVLTA

-227 FGEGKVLAA
+227 FGEGKVLAT

-249 VYGVLQA
+249 VYDVLHS
-256 LLEGDARGLLEA
+256 LIEGDAKALLEA

-281 VLAEMLNVLHRVAVA
+281 VLSEILNVLHRVAIA
-296 QALPEAVDNGQG
+296 QALPEGVDNGHG
-308 DRDRVLAVAQAL
+308 DRDRVLALAQAL

-336 RDLPLAPDPRS
+336 RDLPLAPDPRG

-361 AGGGE
+361 ADTAD
-366 APPQTLKPLGISQAT
+366 APRQPLKPVGISQAT
-381 VDSSQGVAAPI
+381 VDSANAVAAAPKPAPVVAAPV
-392 AAPVPQATSM
+392 APAPMPT
-402 AGAAVP
+402 
-408 AAGPV
+408 PV
-413 AGGNAPASA
+413 AA
-422 SAATVQA
+422 
-429 PVTPAQREEAPV
+429 
-441 ANPAVGDNAP
+441 
-451 VPAPASA
+451 PAPAPA
-458 ATAQVPVAAAQRQAA
+458 AAPAPVAAAA
-473 PAASTMTAVDNSV
+473 P
-486 PAPAPTSSAPVPAA
+486 
-500 VSQREVAAAAS
+500 E
-511 PVAST
+511 PVAE
-516 DSPATRAAPAPSP
+516 PEPEPV
-529 AAVDDPSLPWNSSAA
+529 AVEAVVDLPWNDPVEAEA
-544 PLQNEPEAYD
+544 EPTPAQQPAV
-554 EPLLETE
+554 EPVLETA
-561 AEQPMLTPMPAPT
+561 AEQPELPPMPLPT
-574 PACVVPPAPERE
+574 PDSVVPDAPEW
-586 EAPEDE
+586 A
-592 GDAIDSAAPHLQAIP
+592 AAPIP
-607 DDFGPAGMDRDD
+607 EPSVAEVDAATPGIDLDD
-619 EPPLDEDYY
+619 EPPLDEDYIE
-628 PADIDAS
+628 PDIDSA
-635 GYSFLDDLAS
+635 YSYLDELAS
-645 ATPEPVAA
+645 EHAADPEPEPEPEPAAA
-653 PEPLPA
+653 PA
-659 SQPAS
+659 T
-664 GLALQWLELFPKL
+664 GLAAQWLELFPKL
-677 PISGLTASIAANCS
+677 PISGMTGSIAANCT
-691 LIAVRGDEWLLHL
+691 LIAVDGDHWLMHL
-704 DPAQSALFNAT
+704 DPAHSALFNAT
-715 QQRRLNDALNQYHG
+715 QQRRLNDALNQFHG
-729 RTIGLKIE
+729 RTLSLTIE
-737 LVRPEQETPAQA
+737 LIKPEQETPAQA
-749 SSRRRVER
+749 ASRRRANR
-757 QHDAEASIQAD
+757 QREAEESIHGD
-768 PFIQQMMQKFGAT
+768 PFIQQMVQQFGAV
-781 VRNDTI
+781 VRHDTI
-787 EPVDVPV
+787 EPVDALVT
-794 SQNG
+794 QG

>member
-14 SFREMIGQTHVL
+14 SFREMVGQTHVL

-31 ALDNQRLHHAYLF
+31 ALDSQRLHHAYLF

-58 IAKCVNCEIGITST
+58 IAKCLNCETGITSS
-72 PCGTCSVCREIDEG
+72 PCGECSVCREIDEG

-187 LTHVLGV
+187 LTHVLGA
-194 ENVPFE
+194 ENIPFE

-227 FGEGKVLAA
+227 FGEGKVLAT

-249 VYGVLQA
+249 VYDVLTA
-256 LLEGDARGLLEA
+256 LIDGDARSLLEA

-281 VLAEMLNVLHRVAVA
+281 VLSEILNVLHRVAIA
-296 QALPEAVDNGQG
+296 QALPEGVDNGHG
-308 DRDRVLAVAQAL
+308 DRDRVLALAQAL

-336 RDLPLAPDPRS
+336 RDLPLAPDPRG

-361 AGGGE
+361 ADSDN
-366 APPQTLKPLGISQAT
+366 APRQPLKSVGINPAT
-381 VDSSQGVAAPI
+381 VDSQTAVAG
-392 AAPVPQATSM
+392 AAPVAS
-402 AGAAVP
+402 VP
-408 AAGPV
+408 AYIPAPV
-413 AGGNAPASA
+413 A
-422 SAATVQA
+422 QA
-429 PVTPAQREEAPV
+429 PVATPPPVETPA
-441 ANPAVGDNAP
+441 
-451 VPAPASA
+451 
-458 ATAQVPVAAAQRQAA
+458 PVAAAVQ
-473 PAASTMTAVDNSV
+473 P
-486 PAPAPTSSAPVPAA
+486 PAPAE
-500 VSQREVAAAAS
+500 EV
-511 PVAST
+511 
-516 DSPATRAAPAPSP
+516 D
-529 AAVDDPSLPWNSSAA
+529 LPWN
-544 PLQNEPEAYD
+544 EPKA
-554 EPLLETE
+554 T
-561 AEQPMLTPMPAPT
+561 QPINT
-574 PACVVPPAPERE
+574 PAPE
-586 EAPEDE
+586 
-592 GDAIDSAAPHLQAIP
+592 
-607 DDFGPAGMDRDD
+607 
-619 EPPLDEDYY
+619 
-628 PADIDAS
+628 
-635 GYSFLDDLAS
+635 
-645 ATPEPVAA
+645 PEPVAA
-653 PEPLPA
+653 PVVEAIPEPVLDTVAEQPDLTPMPTPAPASPVPDAPEVESEAQLQAAAETVTPAMLEHVPDAVSYVPAPMERDDEPPPDDDYYEPDVDIDPASFAYLDDLAHDAVEAVEKEPELLPA
-659 SQPAS
+659 AKPAT
-664 GLALQWLELFPKL
+664 GLAADWLDLFPKL
-677 PISGLTASIAANCS
+677 PISGMTGSIAANCT
-691 LIAVRGDEWLLHL
+691 LISVDGDNWLLHL
-704 DPAQSALFNAT
+704 DPAHSALFNPT
-715 QQRRLNDALNQYHG
+715 QQRRLNDALNQYHE
-729 RTIGLKIE
+729 RTLNLTIE
-737 LVRPEQETPAQA
+737 LIKPEQETPAQA
-749 SSRRRVER
+749 AARRRADR
-757 QHDAEASIQAD
+757 QRQAEASIQSD
-768 PFIQQMMQKFGAT
+768 PFIQQMMQQFGAII
-781 VRNDTI
+781 RDDTI
-787 EPVDVPV
+787 APVDAPATP
-794 SQNG
+794 

>member
-14 SFREMIGQTHVL
+14 SFREMVGQAHVL

-58 IAKCVNCEIGITST
+58 IAKCLNCETGITST

-132 SSHSFNA
+132 STHSFNA

-172 QFSLKNMT
+172 QFSLKNMS

-187 LTHVLGV
+187 LSHVLAA

-200 DDALWL
+200 PDALWL

-236 DVRAMLGTLDHGQ
+236 DVRAMLGSLDHGQ

-256 LLEGDARGLLEA
+256 LLEGDARALLEA
-268 VRHLAEQ
+268 VRNLAEQ
-275 GPDWNG
+275 GPDWAG
-281 VLAEMLNVLHRVAVA
+281 VLAEMLNVLHRVAIA

-308 DRDRVLAVAQAL
+308 DRERVLALAQAL

-336 RDLPLAPDPRS
+336 RDLPLAPDPRG

-361 AGGGE
+361 ADTDD
-366 APPQTLKPLGISQAT
+366 APKPVLKPVGISQAT
-381 VDSSQGVAAPI
+381 ADSAKPVAAPAVAVAPPTVVVEP
-392 AAPVPQATSM
+392 AAPP
-402 AGAAVP
+402 
-408 AAGPV
+408 
-413 AGGNAPASA
+413 
-422 SAATVQA
+422 VQA
-429 PVTPAQREEAPV
+429 PAPV
-441 ANPAVGDNAP
+441 EPPPQPAAEPAAAVEPEPVPAVEPEPEPEPAVEVIDLPWEEPASPPAAVVAQPEP
-451 VPAPASA
+451 VPAPAPA
-458 ATAQVPVAAAQRQAA
+458 VPVQQAA
-473 PAASTMTAVDNSV
+473 PAHDDE
-486 PAPAPTSSAPVPAA
+486 PPF
-500 VSQREVAAAAS
+500 
-511 PVAST
+511 
-516 DSPATRAAPAPSP
+516 
-529 AAVDDPSLPWNSSAA
+529 DPSAYSA
-544 PLQNEPEAYD
+544 
-554 EPLLETE
+554 
-561 AEQPMLTPMPAPT
+561 
-574 PACVVPPAPERE
+574 V
-586 EAPEDE
+586 
-592 GDAIDSAAPHLQAIP
+592 
-607 DDFGPAGMDRDD
+607 GMDRDD

-628 PADIDAS
+628 GGESDPVGFS
-635 GYSFLDDLAS
+635 YLDELAEHIQEE
-645 ATPEPVAA
+645 APKPVAQ
-653 PEPLPA
+653 PLPA
-659 SQPAS
+659 AKPAT
-664 GLALQWLELFPKL
+664 GLALQWLELFPQL
-677 PISGLTASIAANCS
+677 PVSGMTGNIAANCT
-691 LIAVRGDEWLLHL
+691 LISAEGDDWLLHL
-704 DPAQSALFNAT
+704 DPGQGALFNTT
-715 QQRRLNDALNQYHG
+715 QQRRLNEALNQHLG
-729 RTIGLKIE
+729 RTLNLRIE
-737 LVRPEQETPAQA
+737 LILPEQETPAQA
-749 SSRRRVER
+749 AARKRAER
-757 QHDAEASIQAD
+757 QQDAVTSIEQD
-768 PFIQQMMQKFGAT
+768 PLIQQMIKLFGAK
-781 VRNDTI
+781 VRQDTI
-787 EPVDVPV
+787 EPVEALAN
-794 SQNG
+794 QGQ